1 MHILR
6 KKRDMHFIMIP
17 VMPTL
22 EGAQIVPVKVKYFQ
36 IVSNETKITLK
47 TRIRTKEQAEA
58 SAEVRL

>member
-1 MHILR
+1 
-6 KKRDMHFIMIP
+6 MIDC
-17 VMPTL
+17 
-22 EGAQIVPVKVKYFQ
+22 AQIVPVKVKYFQ

>member
-1 MHILR
+1 
-6 KKRDMHFIMIP
+6 MHFIMIP

-22 EGAQIVPVKVKYFQ
+22 ECAQIVPVKVKYFQ

-47 TRIRTKEQAEA
+47 TRIRTKEQAEE